1 MYIFLASQTKLTFK
15 VFLNKQRGLNFS
27 QKNKQRLSNDLQD
40 LKILK
45 GLKITALLIKQN
57 KCINFTP
64 FRKDKKTVLQKN
76 KMQTQTPKSTNA
88 REPFSN
94 ECWTDKLRTEKFYSV

>member
-1 MYIFLASQTKLTFK
+1 MFLAVAYLFKTKGLSCLIFLEFQPLANVVAYKP
-15 VFLNKQRGLNFS
+15 
-27 QKNKQRLSNDLQD
+27 
-40 LKILK
+40 
-45 GLKITALLIKQN
+45 LLIKQN